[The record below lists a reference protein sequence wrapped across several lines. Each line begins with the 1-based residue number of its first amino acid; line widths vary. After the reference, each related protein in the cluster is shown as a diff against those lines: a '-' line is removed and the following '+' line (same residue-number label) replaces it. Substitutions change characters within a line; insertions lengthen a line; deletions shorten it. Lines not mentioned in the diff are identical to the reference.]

1 MLTFNRFDSEWGFA
15 GSQVTINPAAV
26 ESVVTAER
34 RVNGAR
40 WMVAVLTM
48 TSSATHV
55 VNDNSGTV
63 ADEIMEAQQ
72 EAQP

>member
-26 ESVVTAER
+26 ESIASAER

-40 WMVAVLTM
+40 WHVAVITM
-48 TSSATHV
+48 TSGAVHV

-63 ADEIMEAQQ
+63 ADEIKESQQ
-72 EAQP
+72 EVQP